1 MVGIKKYKLDRY
13 YAFDVITDDGCFS
26 IAFGGNLDLYWIYKY
41 ETSFLDTPN
50 SKDFYITKENYFL
63 YSLFDELY
71 NDVKDYN
78 IFTIDNFDKEE
89 EWLKRKN
96 DFFEHDKNNPTK
108 LVKDNKIEWH
118 CDDFDYD
125 DGSSF
130 VIERLDDCYKLTF
143 NKCRAD
149 SIFTSYAVRIRNSG
163 SRYGYFNVIFMRMYN
178 KLCNYDPNFHQV
190 HIEEYMYHKRLTKRK
205 ETI

>member
-13 YAFDVITDDGCFS
+13 YNYDVITDDGCFS
-26 IAFGGNLDLYWIYKY
+26 IVFGGNLDLYWIYKH
-41 ETSFLDTPN
+41 ETSFLDTPD

-63 YSLFDELY
+63 YSLFNELY

-96 DFFEHDKNNPTK
+96 DFFEHDKNNPRK

-118 CDDFDYD
+118 CDDFDYE

-143 NKCRAD
+143 NKCKAD